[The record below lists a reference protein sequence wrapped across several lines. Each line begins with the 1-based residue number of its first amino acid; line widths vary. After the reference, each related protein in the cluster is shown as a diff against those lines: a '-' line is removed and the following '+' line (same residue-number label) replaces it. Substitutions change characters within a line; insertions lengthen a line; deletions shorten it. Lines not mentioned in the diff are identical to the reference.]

1 MYFWLLLQIYP
12 SDLRLILCST
22 VTCFKCLINCNLLHP
37 HWIQL
42 WIYFNKI
49 HFLWPQT
56 VLKWCTFLCSKLPVW
71 LTGFGLISLCL
82 DQLWVL
88 SDHSCE
94 SSRRDSILQAWGGA
108 ALQSLG
114 AERPRRSSPVHGAV
128 CHRGLWEESRGALR
142 DHRVR
147 PRLRA
152 GQRYRW
158 RLFPLWRLLKV
169 RAGDSTAVESIT
181 WLKELKDMRLLSL
194 CGGFI
199 SVCVNEGHK

>member
-1 MYFWLLLQIYP
+1 M
-12 SDLRLILCST
+12 

-37 HWIQL
+37 HWINYEY
-42 WIYFNKI
+42 ISIKYI
-49 HFLWPQT
+49 FLWPQT

-114 AERPRRSSPVHGAV
+114 AERPAAPVLSMELFATEAYEKRAVGPCVITAYDRVYVQVSVIGGVCFLSGVSWRSERVIAQRWSP
-128 CHRGLWEESRGALR
+128 
-142 DHRVR
+142 
-147 PRLRA
+147 
-152 GQRYRW
+152 
-158 RLFPLWRLLKV
+158 
-169 RAGDSTAVESIT
+169 
-181 WLKELKDMRLLSL
+181 
-194 CGGFI
+194 
-199 SVCVNEGHK
+199 